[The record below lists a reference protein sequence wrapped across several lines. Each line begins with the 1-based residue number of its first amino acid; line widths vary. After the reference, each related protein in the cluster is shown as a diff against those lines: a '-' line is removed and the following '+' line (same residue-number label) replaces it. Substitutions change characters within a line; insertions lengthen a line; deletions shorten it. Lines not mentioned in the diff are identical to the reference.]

1 MLVFGLPAGLRN
13 LPEVMDKPGRSGVNA
28 WVCRGVEC
36 LPSIDD
42 PTELEHALGRA
53 ARQSFQSA

>member
-1 MLVFGLPAGLRN
+1 MLVLSLPAGVRS
-13 LPEVMDKPGRSGVNA
+13 LPEVMDKPVRPGVNA

-42 PTELEHALGRA
+42 PAELERALGQA